1 MSTTSHLRKGKRD
14 VLSTSDE
21 LMGAG
26 ARGKPSIPSDMKEIG
41 MIMKHGTSGEK
52 ENRNITMS
60 QPLAAPLPVIQIPVK
75 R

>member
-1 MSTTSHLRKGKRD
+1 
-14 VLSTSDE
+14 
-21 LMGAG
+21 MGAG
-26 ARGKPSIPSDMKEIG
+26 ARGRPSIPSDMKEIG
-41 MIMKHGTSGEK
+41 MITKHGTSGEK